1 MQRGE
6 AARPKTPL
14 RLYLSLA
21 HICPFVSTTTLRPLH
36 VTCLIILVSRNY
48 TGHGVTGSK
57 THRLKICQ
65 CYSSM
70 KNGLK
75 INSRAS
81 SGQVTLESDSNNVLG
96 YHSSKF
102 TPCFS
107 NTWLFFCCFFFN
119 WPNGLRQPSHLSV
132 RYLIQFKVCCSR
144 LKIFDAT
151 TYIRT
156 LACCHYLRCRGL
168 NAGKSEYV
176 QYVQMSCR
184 VSCRLYGRRCKYQVT
199 NPKLYLKPVIR
210 RHN

>member
-107 NTWLFFCCFFFN
+107 NTWLFFCWFFFLTDRMDYVSRVTWVFAIWFSSKFAVADSKSSTRQHISEPWRVVIISGAGVLTQVRVN
-119 WPNGLRQPSHLSV
+119 MYSTYRCHAVCHVACMEDVANIKSRIPNC
-132 RYLIQFKVCCSR
+132 IW
-144 LKIFDAT
+144 
-151 TYIRT
+151 
-156 LACCHYLRCRGL
+156 
-168 NAGKSEYV
+168 
-176 QYVQMSCR
+176 
-184 VSCRLYGRRCKYQVT
+184 
-199 NPKLYLKPVIR
+199 NPW
-210 RHN
+210 